1 MYVLFKQW
9 FSEQINDKSID
20 EILNNIHNQVR
31 FYTNYS
37 LLQESDNELKNA
49 FSDLKRLIDVATPVI
64 IRLYQLQKQT
74 NYQKMTSLNLS
85 DC

>member
-1 MYVLFKQW
+1 
-9 FSEQINDKSID
+9 
-20 EILNNIHNQVR
+20 VR

-64 IRLYQLQKQT
+64 IRLYQLTKTT
-74 NYQKMTSLNLS
+74 NYQKKTSLNLS